1 MSEIFHENQALEI
14 LLVEDNPDHAELSL
28 HALGMAVSNKV
39 QVVEDGQE
47 ALDYLLHQ
55 GRFTDAEAYPR
66 PGLILLDLRLPKL
79 DGIEVLRRIRSE
91 PTVNSIPICMLTT
104 SADKVDIASC
114 YAAGANSYV
123 TKPVKYQEFVDK
135 VKELGKFWFSTNILP
150 TRLAMAVATPE
161 LEG

>member
-1 MSEIFHENQALEI
+1 MSETLNENQALEI

-28 HALGMAVSNKV
+28 HALGMAVRNRV
-39 QVVEDGQE
+39 QVVEDGEE
-47 ALDYLLHQ
+47 ALDYLMHR
-55 GRFTDAEAYPR
+55 GRYTDAQAHPL

-91 PTVNSIPICMLTT
+91 PELCSIPICMLTT
-104 SADKVDIASC
+104 SADTADIASC

-135 VKELGKFWFSTNILP
+135 VKELGKFWFATNILP
-150 TRLAMAVATPE
+150 TSLTPVE
-161 LEG
+161 EEVG